1 MWALV
6 PIKRLE
12 QAKLRLAGVLTPGQR
27 RQLSL
32 YMLEDVLD
40 VLSGSAVIAGVT
52 ALSCDAD
59 VISSAQEQGAEALD
73 TGADSGYAA
82 DVLKGIEH
90 ISGKC
95 VNKVLVLPA
104 DVPELSNEELMLLER
119 AHQDGVTLCPARRD
133 GGTNGL
139 VFTPPLPIDL
149 KYGAHSFAEFCRE
162 AEQRRIPVNVVAPL
176 GLACDL
182 DRPADLLALRRQ
194 PAGNR
199 TWRYLVDNPGLL
211 VQE

>member
-1 MWALV
+1 MWALL
-6 PIKRLE
+6 PLKRLE

-27 RQLSL
+27 RQLSW

-40 VLSGSAVIAGVT
+40 VLIGSAVIAGVT
-52 ALSCDAD
+52 VLSCDAD
-59 VISSAQEQGAEALD
+59 VISGAREQGAEVLD

-82 DVLKGIEH
+82 DVLKGIEYL
-90 ISGKC
+90 SGKC

-104 DVPELSNEELMLLER
+104 DVPELSNEDLLLLER
-119 AHQDGVTLCPARRD
+119 AHQDGVTLCPALRD

-149 KYGAHSFAEFCRE
+149 KYGAHSLAEFCRE
-162 AEQRRIPVNVVAPL
+162 AEQHRIPVNVVAPP
-176 GLACDL
+176 GLTCDL

-199 TWRYLVDNPGLL
+199 TWRYLIDNPGLF